1 MCVPSF
7 LDPLASNSNSNN
19 THSKHTHSHKYTQ
32 PPTIQPRWDQST
44 FEGRARHFFTTTN
57 PLNVLVSDAEL
68 DKAKELVDQYRAGK
82 EPANTTDEEVWEAK
96 HLYDSAF
103 HPETGE
109 KVFLPGR
116 MSFQVPGN
124 MVITGCMMQFYRS
137 IPAVVFWQWVNQS
150 FNAVVNYS
158 NRNASAGVTTEQL
171 GQAYVAA
178 TVASVATAVGFNRFI
193 ASRPHLSQGMIGRFV
208 PLLAVAAANC
218 VNIPLMR
225 QRELVE
231 GIDIKSEDGVVLGKS
246 KEAAK
251 TAVAQVVP
259 SRILMATPGMFFPP
273 FIMKNLEQT
282 AMLRA
287 TPALGAPIMVAMTGL
302 CLSFST
308 PLCCALFP
316 QEASIKLADV
326 EPELQEK
333 AKKMNP
339 VPQEFFYNK
348 GL

>member
-1 MCVPSF
+1 M
-7 LDPLASNSNSNN
+7 
-19 THSKHTHSHKYTQ
+19 
-32 PPTIQPRWDQST
+32 
-44 FEGRARHFFTTTN
+44 
-57 PLNVLVSDAEL
+57 
-68 DKAKELVDQYRAGK
+68 